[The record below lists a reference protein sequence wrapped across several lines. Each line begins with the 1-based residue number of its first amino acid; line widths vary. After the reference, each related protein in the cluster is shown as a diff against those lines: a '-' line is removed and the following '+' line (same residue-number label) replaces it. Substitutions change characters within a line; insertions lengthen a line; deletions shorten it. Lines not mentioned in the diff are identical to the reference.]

1 MKEIKLKGFNNLEI
15 FTRVFDNVKDPKGV
29 VQIIHGMREHSGRY
43 IRFAEM
49 LEKNGYIVIAPDQ
62 RGHGRT
68 AKSLDLLG
76 HGENDIYLECVEDH
90 KLISE
95 AIKEKYP
102 NLPLY
107 IFAHS
112 FGSMVAQKYIQD
124 CHLADKVI
132 LCGTNNGNNATFK
145 FGLLVSRMQAA
156 FIGGKKP
163 AKMIEKTNKKLY
175 ASKFERGNWLT
186 RNEEIYDKYLNDPFC
201 NALFPISFYKSLF
214 SHMTKVNKS
223 IPLIDK
229 DLEIFLIAGD
239 KDPVG
244 DYSKNVLSLT
254 ELYKEEGLNAKA
266 KIYKD
271 ARHELINETNYKEVD
286 EDILDFFN
294 ER

>member
-1 MKEIKLKGFNNLEI
+1 MKEIKMKGFNNLEI
-15 FTRVFDNVKDPKGV
+15 FTRVFDNVKNPKGV

-43 IRFAEM
+43 VRFAEM
-49 LEKNGYIVIAPDQ
+49 LEKNGYIVFAPDQ

-95 AIKEKYP
+95 EIKKQYP

-124 CHLADKVI
+124 CHLANKVI

-145 FGLLVSRMQAA
+145 LGLLVSRVQAA
-156 FIGGKKP
+156 FVGGKKP
-163 AKMIEKTNKKLY
+163 ANFIEKTNKKLY

-186 RNEEIYDKYLNDPFC
+186 RNEEIFDKYLEDPYC
-201 NALFPISFYKSLF
+201 NAIFPISFYKSLF
-214 SHMTKVNKS
+214 GNMTKVNKS
-223 IPLIDK
+223 ISRIDK

-239 KDPVG
+239 NDPVG
-244 DYSKNVLSLT
+244 DYSNNVLSLT
-254 ELYKEEGLNAKA
+254 DLYKEKGVNAKA

-286 EDILDFFN
+286 EDILEFLN
-294 ER
+294 EK

>member
-124 CHLADKVI
+124 CSLNMQTKPEQRFWFTDFRI
-132 LCGTNNGNNATFK
+132 YLENGQDQITTVQLQHFVTMPQMICR
-145 FGLLVSRMQAA
+145 LL
-156 FIGGKKP
+156 
-163 AKMIEKTNKKLY
+163 
-175 ASKFERGNWLT
+175 
-186 RNEEIYDKYLNDPFC
+186 
-201 NALFPISFYKSLF
+201 
-214 SHMTKVNKS
+214 
-223 IPLIDK
+223 
-229 DLEIFLIAGD
+229 
-239 KDPVG
+239 
-244 DYSKNVLSLT
+244 
-254 ELYKEEGLNAKA
+254 
-266 KIYKD
+266 
-271 ARHELINETNYKEVD
+271 
-286 EDILDFFN
+286 
-294 ER
+294 